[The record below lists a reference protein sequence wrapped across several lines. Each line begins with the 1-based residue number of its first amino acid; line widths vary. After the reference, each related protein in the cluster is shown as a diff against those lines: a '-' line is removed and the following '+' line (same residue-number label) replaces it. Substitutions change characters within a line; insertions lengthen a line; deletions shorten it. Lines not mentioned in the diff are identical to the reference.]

1 MKKYETYKDSG
12 LEWLGCVP
20 KHWEVVPIKYVLD
33 QSNEGI
39 KIGPFGSSLTGKVSP
54 DYPVRVYGQWNVVGQ
69 DFNAGKNFVTEET
82 YEELSSY
89 QISPNDILISMMG
102 TVGKCAIIPE
112 TAERGIMDSHIV
124 KVRLDNNKI
133 LPEFFYY
140 IYDKDCSKVVIEQI
154 QRNKRG
160 SIMDGLNSSLI
171 KNFIIT
177 LPPLTEQRTIAAYL
191 DHKVGQIDALISEK
205 EKMVDD
211 LKAFRS
217 SVITEA
223 VTKGLDKNVEM
234 KDSGL
239 EWLGNVPGNWEVL
252 PLKHLVSEPLQYGAN
267 ESADDCIISDPRY
280 IRITDITENGD
291 LRDSTYKTLPRSK
304 AIGYMLKKGDVLFA
318 RSGATVGKTYVFKE
332 DYDACFA
339 GYLIKASCNKKLIP
353 MFLYYF
359 TSSNSYENWKNSI
372 FNQATIQNIGA
383 DKYSILPIPLPSR
396 SEQQKIVN
404 YLNDKIDKIGNA
416 ISEQEHQL
424 SDLKSYKASLI
435 TEAVTGKIDL
445 RDWQTQKA

>member
-12 LEWLGCVP
+12 LEWLGNVP
-20 KHWEVVPIKYVLD
+20 EHWKVIRLKYCSNIVL
-33 QSNEGI
+33 
-39 KIGPFGSSLTGKVSP
+39 GKMLMSAP
-54 DYPVRVYGQWNVVGQ
+54 PKGQ
-69 DFNAGKNFVTEET
+69 EET
-82 YEELSSY
+82 YTLEKYLKSRNVGWLSLNLGKDDVEEMFFNKAEKKLYKLREGDIVMNEGGDIGKVALWHNVDYDCYIQNSINKITPSENLDSSFLSYWLYSVSMTGY
-89 QISPNDILISMMG
+89 FWSIVSQISIAHLTKEKLANTPIL
-102 TVGKCAIIPE
+102 
-112 TAERGIMDSHIV
+112 
-124 KVRLDNNKI
+124 
-133 LPEFFYY
+133 LP
-140 IYDKDCSKVVIEQI
+140 
-154 QRNKRG
+154 
-160 SIMDGLNSSLI
+160 SLS
-171 KNFIIT
+171 
-177 LPPLTEQRTIAAYL
+177 EQRTIAAYL

-211 LKAFRS
+211 LKTYRY

-234 KDSGL
+234 KESGL
-239 EWLGNVPGNWEVL
+239 EWLGMVPGNWEVL

-383 DKYSILPIPLPSR
+383 DKYSILPILLPSR